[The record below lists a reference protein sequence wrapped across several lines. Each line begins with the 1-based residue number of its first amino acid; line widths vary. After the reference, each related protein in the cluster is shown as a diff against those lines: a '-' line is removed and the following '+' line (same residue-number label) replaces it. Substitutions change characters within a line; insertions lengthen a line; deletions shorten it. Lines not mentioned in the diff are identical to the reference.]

1 MISCSPVE
9 GTEVLDVEPLGLVVE
24 VVVLDV
30 VLVVPVVVLRSAV
43 VVDDEV
49 AGEASSPSLPPQAD
63 ATDAPTMR
71 AASHQRTR
79 WRGCP
84 VGGSV
89 TRRCLLGR
97 EGSDPTR
104 TGLPPPRLE
113 SLASLAGEPTC
124 SQSGGWSA
132 S

>member
-79 WRGCP
+79 WRGW
-84 VGGSV
+84 
-89 TRRCLLGR
+89 RK
-97 EGSDPTR
+97 
-104 TGLPPPRLE
+104 
-113 SLASLAGEPTC
+113 
-124 SQSGGWSA
+124 
-132 S
+132 

>member
-1 MISCSPVE
+1 VE

-24 VVVLDV
+24 VVVLGV
-30 VLVVPVVVLRSAV
+30 VAVVPVVVLRSTA

-49 AGEASSPSLPPQAD
+49 AGEASSPSLPPQDD
-63 ATDAPTMR
+63 ATDAATMR

-79 WRGCP
+79 WRRFP

-97 EGSDPTR
+97 ERSDPTR
-104 TGLPPPRLE
+104 AGLPPPRLE

>member
-1 MISCSPVE
+1 VL
-9 GTEVLDVEPLGLVVE
+9 EVKSLGLVVE
-24 VVVLDV
+24 VVVLAV
-30 VLVVPVVVLRSAV
+30 VAVVPVVVLRLDVV
-43 VVDDEV
+43 VVDEV
-49 AGEASSPSLPPQAD
+49 RVEASSPSLPPQDD
-63 ATDAPTMR
+63 ATDAATIR
-71 AASHQRTR
+71 AASHQRTG

-89 TRRCLLGR
+89 TRHCLLGQ

-104 TGLPPPRLE
+104 AGLPPPRLE